1 MSVTFWQAI
10 LLGILQ
16 GLTEFL
22 PVSSSAHLI
31 LAQRLLPGFSQ
42 PGILFDVMLH
52 VGTLAAV
59 VVYFRERIGSL
70 LAGAVSR
77 DPAVRRPAWK
87 LAMLLATSVA
97 LTGVVTLPLKQ
108 FALEGME
115 SLPRIGL
122 ALLATSAL
130 LATAQI
136 VGLRRGEGGRTLEE
150 MRFSDA
156 ALIGAFQ
163 SLSALFRGLSRSG
176 NTISMGL
183 FSGLSRR
190 AAAEYSFLLS
200 VPTILSAALVE
211 NVSEYRASGH
221 LVTDGSHLGVYL
233 VGMATAAVVGYAAVA
248 LLLRLVVSMKLQPF
262 VLYCALLGAAVLAA
276 GLLGSR

>member
-31 LAQRLLPGFSQ
+31 LAQKLLPGFSQ

-52 VGTLAAV
+52 VGTLVAV
-59 VVYFRERIGSL
+59 VVYFRERIGRL

-77 DPAVRRPAWK
+77 DPDVRRPAWK

-97 LTGVVTLPLKQ
+97 LTGAVTLPLKKL
-108 FALEGME
+108 ALEGME
-115 SLPRIGL
+115 NLPRIGL
-122 ALLATSAL
+122 ALLGTSAL
-130 LATAQI
+130 LAAAQA
-136 VGLRRGEGGRTLEE
+136 VGRRRGEGGRTLEE

-163 SLSALFRGLSRSG
+163 SFSALFRGLSRSG
-176 NTISMGL
+176 NTIAMGL
-183 FSGLSRR
+183 FTGLSRR

-221 LVTDGSHLGVYL
+221 LVTGGSHLGVYL
-233 VGMATAAVVGYAAVA
+233 AGMAAAAVVGYAAVA
-248 LLLRLVVSMKLQPF
+248 LLLRLVVAMKLQSF
-262 VLYCALLGAAVLAA
+262 VLYCALLGAAVLAV

>member
-31 LAQRLLPGFSQ
+31 LAQKLLPGFSQ

-52 VGTLAAV
+52 VGTLVAV

-77 DPAVRRPAWK
+77 DPDVRRPAWK

-97 LTGVVTLPLKQ
+97 LTGAVTLPLKK

-130 LATAQI
+130 LATAQA
-136 VGLRRGEGGRTLEE
+136 VGRRRGEGGRTLEE

-221 LVTDGSHLGVYL
+221 LVTGGSHFGVYL
-233 VGMATAAVVGYAAVA
+233 AGMAAAAVVGYAAVA
-248 LLLRLVVSMKLQPF
+248 LLLRLVVAMKLQSF